1 MRITVWNE
9 FLHELQ
15 NPVVREIYPQGIH
28 DVIAKGLQD
37 RFPQSLIRTAVLH
50 QPDHG
55 LTAEILEETDVLYWW
70 GHLAHDQVSDSIVD
84 RVYQRVLQGM
94 GLVVLHSGHASKI
107 FRRLMGTSCMLR
119 WRDTGEKERIWFVQ
133 PSHPLVDGLGEYIEI
148 PRAEM
153 YGEHFDIPVPSEVV
167 AISWFEGGEVF
178 RSLCTFHRGRGKIVY
193 IRPGHET
200 FPIYHQPEIMRLLGN
215 AALWAMPSGS
225 SYSDQGRHIPNPL
238 EKLGE

>member
-94 GLVVLHSGHASKI
+94 GLVAHPVMLPRSFEDSWALHACFDGVI
-107 FRRLMGTSCMLR
+107 QVRRSAFGSFNQATHWLMGWESTSRFPAL
-119 WRDTGEKERIWFVQ
+119 
-133 PSHPLVDGLGEYIEI
+133 
-148 PRAEM
+148 EM

-167 AISWFEGGEVF
+167 RLSAGLKEA
-178 RSLCTFHRGRGKIVY
+178 RSSQSLHV
-193 IRPGHET
+193 
-200 FPIYHQPEIMRLLGN
+200 
-215 AALWAMPSGS
+215 S
-225 SYSDQGRHIPNPL
+225 S
-238 EKLGE
+238 